1 MVETINKLHRIQ
13 RELMQ
18 ELQRE
23 PTPEELAARMETT
36 PERIVQILK
45 IAQEPVSPE
54 MPFGDEDYEETR
66 FESTVLST
74 LSAEELQDAL
84 SALSHRERIVLQMR
98 YGLDGSS
105 ARTLEE
111 IARAF
116 GVTRER
122 IRLIESRALK
132 KLEPAERAS
141 LSAGVG
147 QIRHIHAL
155 ASLTAT
161 EGAGMLDGELVDL
174 VPYERIVVRW
184 RFADSSG
191 TQAVSDSLLTLS
203 LRRASDDATRLVLIH
218 ERPRTGEP
226 ARRPLHPAE
235 GAESGERAPDR
246 PLERSEDEL
255 REALAAAIGSL
266 PDRERLVET
275 LYRFEK
281 LSLHEIGEVLAIGE
295 SHASRLHMQ
304 ATRRLRARMRHSLD
318 PGADLGGVGDSVS
331 IPGVAVRGD
340 SGWCQALNRLAATV
354 AEAR

>member
-1 MVETINKLHRIQ
+1 
-13 RELMQ
+13 
-18 ELQRE
+18 
-23 PTPEELAARMETT
+23 
-36 PERIVQILK
+36 
-45 IAQEPVSPE
+45 
-54 MPFGDEDYEETR
+54 DEDYEETR
-66 FESTVLST
+66 FESTVPST

-184 RFADSSG
+184 RFVDSSG

-203 LRRASDDATRLVLIH
+203 LRRASDGAARLVLL
-218 ERPRTGEP
+218 PP
-226 ARRPLHPAE
+226 APTH
-235 GAESGERAPDR
+235 G
-246 PLERSEDEL
+246 
-255 REALAAAIGSL
+255 
-266 PDRERLVET
+266 
-275 LYRFEK
+275 
-281 LSLHEIGEVLAIGE
+281 
-295 SHASRLHMQ
+295 
-304 ATRRLRARMRHSLD
+304 
-318 PGADLGGVGDSVS
+318 
-331 IPGVAVRGD
+331 
-340 SGWCQALNRLAATV
+340 AAT
-354 AEAR
+354 AQT